1 MNNLSFHITDITAN
15 SIRANA
21 SEIGLSVEEQDTR
34 IVIRITDNGL
44 GMDAETARRVT
55 NPFYT
60 TRTTRKVGLGLPF
73 LIQNAEQTGGSVT
86 LTSEPGKGT
95 KVRAVFHSDHIDCP
109 PWGDLPGT
117 VAVIVLAGIVAVSV
131 AGFNADATV
140 GGGQQLIYEKVF
152 SKDDF
157 QKEAQTIRDYLNN
170 NGARVSSLQPREN
183 ISDRD
188 NYDAIVV
195 NFTSDK
201 PIESATINGVQC
213 RLLEVDNARSA
224 KLLKRASIALAAAVV
239 IIYLYVLLRY
249 LKIKG
254 VYASLTVLIMM
265 LWDFLVAAALVALF
279 GFVGLQVNTYIM
291 SVAAFVIL
299 YSAFNNVML
308 LSTLRSNEKNLKLE
322 GEELVSL
329 SVKQT
334 LKRLLISCAVIVV
347 LSLAAVFV
355 CGGNVAQTCL
365 ALIIAVAVN
374 TLSAIFAAPRLWMSL
389 NK

>member
-1 MNNLSFHITDITAN
+1 MTKLLSKKSFIA
-15 SIRANA
+15 
-21 SEIGLSVEEQDTR
+21 
-34 IVIRITDNGL
+34 
-44 GMDAETARRVT
+44 
-55 NPFYT
+55 
-60 TRTTRKVGLGLPF
+60 F
-73 LIQNAEQTGGSVT
+73 LIV
-86 LTSEPGKGT
+86 
-95 KVRAVFHSDHIDCP
+95 C
-109 PWGDLPGT
+109 
-117 VAVIVLAGIVAVSV
+117 AVIVLAGIVAVSF

-157 QKEAQTIRDYLNN
+157 QKEAQTIRDYLEN

-249 LKIKG
+249 LKVKG

-322 GEELVSL
+322 GEELVSI

-374 TLSAIFAAPRLWMSL
+374 ALSAIFAAPRLWMSL

>member
-1 MNNLSFHITDITAN
+1 MTKLLSKKSFIA
-15 SIRANA
+15 
-21 SEIGLSVEEQDTR
+21 
-34 IVIRITDNGL
+34 
-44 GMDAETARRVT
+44 
-55 NPFYT
+55 
-60 TRTTRKVGLGLPF
+60 F
-73 LIQNAEQTGGSVT
+73 LIV
-86 LTSEPGKGT
+86 
-95 KVRAVFHSDHIDCP
+95 C
-109 PWGDLPGT
+109 
-117 VAVIVLAGIVAVSV
+117 AVIVLAGIVAVSV

-157 QKEAQTIRDYLNN
+157 QKEAQTIRDYLEN

-249 LKIKG
+249 LKVKG

-322 GEELVSL
+322 GEELVSI

-355 CGGNVAQTCL
+355 CGGNVSQTCL

-374 TLSAIFAAPRLWMSL
+374 ALSAIFAAPRLWMSL

>member
-1 MNNLSFHITDITAN
+1 MTKLLSKKSFIA
-15 SIRANA
+15 
-21 SEIGLSVEEQDTR
+21 
-34 IVIRITDNGL
+34 
-44 GMDAETARRVT
+44 
-55 NPFYT
+55 
-60 TRTTRKVGLGLPF
+60 F
-73 LIQNAEQTGGSVT
+73 LIV
-86 LTSEPGKGT
+86 
-95 KVRAVFHSDHIDCP
+95 C
-109 PWGDLPGT
+109 
-117 VAVIVLAGIVAVSV
+117 AVIVLAGIVAVSV

-213 RLLEVDNARSA
+213 RLLEVDNARSS

>member
-1 MNNLSFHITDITAN
+1 MTKLLSKKSFIA
-15 SIRANA
+15 
-21 SEIGLSVEEQDTR
+21 
-34 IVIRITDNGL
+34 
-44 GMDAETARRVT
+44 
-55 NPFYT
+55 
-60 TRTTRKVGLGLPF
+60 F
-73 LIQNAEQTGGSVT
+73 LIV
-86 LTSEPGKGT
+86 
-95 KVRAVFHSDHIDCP
+95 C
-109 PWGDLPGT
+109 
-117 VAVIVLAGIVAVSV
+117 AVIVLAGIVAVSV

-157 QKEAQTIRDYLNN
+157 QKEAQTIRDYLEN

-249 LKIKG
+249 LKVKG

-322 GEELVSL
+322 GEELVSI

-347 LSLAAVFV
+347 LSFAAVFV

-374 TLSAIFAAPRLWMSL
+374 ALSAIFAAPRLWMSL

>member
-1 MNNLSFHITDITAN
+1 MTKLLSKKSFIA
-15 SIRANA
+15 
-21 SEIGLSVEEQDTR
+21 
-34 IVIRITDNGL
+34 
-44 GMDAETARRVT
+44 
-55 NPFYT
+55 
-60 TRTTRKVGLGLPF
+60 F
-73 LIQNAEQTGGSVT
+73 LIV
-86 LTSEPGKGT
+86 
-95 KVRAVFHSDHIDCP
+95 C
-109 PWGDLPGT
+109 
-117 VAVIVLAGIVAVSV
+117 AVIVLAGIVAVSV

-157 QKEAQTIRDYLNN
+157 QKEAQTIRDYLEN

-249 LKIKG
+249 LKVKG

-308 LSTLRSNEKNLKLE
+308 LSTFRSNEKNLKLE
-322 GEELVSL
+322 GEELVSI

-374 TLSAIFAAPRLWMSL
+374 ALSAIFAAPRLWMSL

>member
-1 MNNLSFHITDITAN
+1 MTKLLSKKSFIA
-15 SIRANA
+15 
-21 SEIGLSVEEQDTR
+21 
-34 IVIRITDNGL
+34 
-44 GMDAETARRVT
+44 
-55 NPFYT
+55 
-60 TRTTRKVGLGLPF
+60 F
-73 LIQNAEQTGGSVT
+73 LIV
-86 LTSEPGKGT
+86 
-95 KVRAVFHSDHIDCP
+95 C
-109 PWGDLPGT
+109 
-117 VAVIVLAGIVAVSV
+117 AVIVLAGIVAVSF

-157 QKEAQTIRDYLNN
+157 QKEAQTIRDYLEN

-249 LKIKG
+249 LKVKG

>member
-1 MNNLSFHITDITAN
+1 MTKLLSKKSFIA
-15 SIRANA
+15 
-21 SEIGLSVEEQDTR
+21 
-34 IVIRITDNGL
+34 
-44 GMDAETARRVT
+44 
-55 NPFYT
+55 
-60 TRTTRKVGLGLPF
+60 F
-73 LIQNAEQTGGSVT
+73 LIV
-86 LTSEPGKGT
+86 
-95 KVRAVFHSDHIDCP
+95 C
-109 PWGDLPGT
+109 
-117 VAVIVLAGIVAVSV
+117 AVIVLAGIVAVSV

-157 QKEAQTIRDYLNN
+157 QKEAQTIRDYLEN

-249 LKIKG
+249 LKVKG

-308 LSTLRSNEKNLKLE
+308 LSTLRSNEKKLKLE
-322 GEELVSL
+322 GEELVSI

-374 TLSAIFAAPRLWMSL
+374 ALSAIFAAPRLWMSL

>member
-1 MNNLSFHITDITAN
+1 MTKLLSKKSFIA
-15 SIRANA
+15 
-21 SEIGLSVEEQDTR
+21 
-34 IVIRITDNGL
+34 
-44 GMDAETARRVT
+44 
-55 NPFYT
+55 
-60 TRTTRKVGLGLPF
+60 F
-73 LIQNAEQTGGSVT
+73 LIV
-86 LTSEPGKGT
+86 
-95 KVRAVFHSDHIDCP
+95 C
-109 PWGDLPGT
+109 
-117 VAVIVLAGIVAVSV
+117 AVIVLAGIVAVSV

-157 QKEAQTIRDYLNN
+157 QKEAQTIRDYLKN

-224 KLLKRASIALAAAVV
+224 KLLKRASIALAVSVV

-249 LKIKG
+249 LKVKG
-254 VYASLTVLIMM
+254 VYVSLTVLIMM

-308 LSTLRSNEKNLKLE
+308 LSTLRSNQKNLKLE

>member
-1 MNNLSFHITDITAN
+1 MTKLLSKKSFIA
-15 SIRANA
+15 
-21 SEIGLSVEEQDTR
+21 
-34 IVIRITDNGL
+34 
-44 GMDAETARRVT
+44 
-55 NPFYT
+55 
-60 TRTTRKVGLGLPF
+60 F
-73 LIQNAEQTGGSVT
+73 LIV
-86 LTSEPGKGT
+86 
-95 KVRAVFHSDHIDCP
+95 C
-109 PWGDLPGT
+109 
-117 VAVIVLAGIVAVSV
+117 AVIVLAGIVAVSV

-213 RLLEVDNARSA
+213 RLLEVDNARSS
-224 KLLKRASIALAAAVV
+224 KLLKRASIALAVSVV

-249 LKIKG
+249 LKVKG

-322 GEELVSL
+322 GKELVSL

>member
-1 MNNLSFHITDITAN
+1 MTKLLSKKSFIA
-15 SIRANA
+15 
-21 SEIGLSVEEQDTR
+21 
-34 IVIRITDNGL
+34 
-44 GMDAETARRVT
+44 
-55 NPFYT
+55 
-60 TRTTRKVGLGLPF
+60 F
-73 LIQNAEQTGGSVT
+73 LIV
-86 LTSEPGKGT
+86 
-95 KVRAVFHSDHIDCP
+95 C
-109 PWGDLPGT
+109 
-117 VAVIVLAGIVAVSV
+117 AVIVLAGIVAVSV

-157 QKEAQTIRDYLNN
+157 QKEAQTIRDYLKN

-254 VYASLTVLIMM
+254 VDASLTVLIMM

>member
-1 MNNLSFHITDITAN
+1 MTKLLSKKSFIA
-15 SIRANA
+15 
-21 SEIGLSVEEQDTR
+21 
-34 IVIRITDNGL
+34 
-44 GMDAETARRVT
+44 
-55 NPFYT
+55 
-60 TRTTRKVGLGLPF
+60 F
-73 LIQNAEQTGGSVT
+73 L
-86 LTSEPGKGT
+86 
-95 KVRAVFHSDHIDCP
+95 
-109 PWGDLPGT
+109 
-117 VAVIVLAGIVAVSV
+117 IVAVSV

-213 RLLEVDNARSA
+213 RLLEVDNARSS
-224 KLLKRASIALAAAVV
+224 KLLKRASIALAVSVV

-249 LKIKG
+249 LKVKG

>member
-1 MNNLSFHITDITAN
+1 MTKLLSKKRFIA
-15 SIRANA
+15 
-21 SEIGLSVEEQDTR
+21 
-34 IVIRITDNGL
+34 
-44 GMDAETARRVT
+44 
-55 NPFYT
+55 
-60 TRTTRKVGLGLPF
+60 F
-73 LIQNAEQTGGSVT
+73 LIV
-86 LTSEPGKGT
+86 
-95 KVRAVFHSDHIDCP
+95 C
-109 PWGDLPGT
+109 
-117 VAVIVLAGIVAVSV
+117 AVIVLAGIVAVSV

-157 QKEAQTIRDYLNN
+157 QKEAQTIRDYLEN

-249 LKIKG
+249 LKVKG

-322 GEELVSL
+322 GEELVSI

-374 TLSAIFAAPRLWMSL
+374 ALSAIFAAPRLWMSL

>member
-1 MNNLSFHITDITAN
+1 MTKLLSKKSFIA
-15 SIRANA
+15 
-21 SEIGLSVEEQDTR
+21 
-34 IVIRITDNGL
+34 
-44 GMDAETARRVT
+44 
-55 NPFYT
+55 
-60 TRTTRKVGLGLPF
+60 F
-73 LIQNAEQTGGSVT
+73 LIV
-86 LTSEPGKGT
+86 
-95 KVRAVFHSDHIDCP
+95 C
-109 PWGDLPGT
+109 
-117 VAVIVLAGIVAVSV
+117 AVIVLAGIVAVSV

-213 RLLEVDNARSA
+213 RLLEVDNARSS
-224 KLLKRASIALAAAVV
+224 KLLKRASIALAVSVV

-249 LKIKG
+249 LKVKG

-265 LWDFLVAAALVALF
+265 LWEFLVAAALVALF

>member
-1 MNNLSFHITDITAN
+1 MTKLLSKKSFIA
-15 SIRANA
+15 
-21 SEIGLSVEEQDTR
+21 
-34 IVIRITDNGL
+34 
-44 GMDAETARRVT
+44 
-55 NPFYT
+55 
-60 TRTTRKVGLGLPF
+60 F
-73 LIQNAEQTGGSVT
+73 LIV
-86 LTSEPGKGT
+86 
-95 KVRAVFHSDHIDCP
+95 C
-109 PWGDLPGT
+109 
-117 VAVIVLAGIVAVSV
+117 AVIVLAGIVAVSV

-157 QKEAQTIRDYLNN
+157 QKEAQTIRDYLKN

-213 RLLEVDNARSA
+213 RLLEVDNARSS
-224 KLLKRASIALAAAVV
+224 KLLKRASIALAVSVV

-249 LKIKG
+249 LKVKG

>member
-1 MNNLSFHITDITAN
+1 MTKLLSKKSFIA
-15 SIRANA
+15 
-21 SEIGLSVEEQDTR
+21 
-34 IVIRITDNGL
+34 
-44 GMDAETARRVT
+44 
-55 NPFYT
+55 
-60 TRTTRKVGLGLPF
+60 F
-73 LIQNAEQTGGSVT
+73 LIV
-86 LTSEPGKGT
+86 
-95 KVRAVFHSDHIDCP
+95 C
-109 PWGDLPGT
+109 
-117 VAVIVLAGIVAVSV
+117 AVIVLAGIVAVSV

-157 QKEAQTIRDYLNN
+157 QKEAQTIRDYLEN

-249 LKIKG
+249 LKVKG

-322 GEELVSL
+322 GEELVSI

-334 LKRLLISCAVIVV
+334 LKRLLISGAVIVV

-374 TLSAIFAAPRLWMSL
+374 ALSAIFAAPRLWMSL

>member
-1 MNNLSFHITDITAN
+1 MTKLLSKKSFIA
-15 SIRANA
+15 
-21 SEIGLSVEEQDTR
+21 
-34 IVIRITDNGL
+34 
-44 GMDAETARRVT
+44 
-55 NPFYT
+55 
-60 TRTTRKVGLGLPF
+60 F
-73 LIQNAEQTGGSVT
+73 LIV
-86 LTSEPGKGT
+86 
-95 KVRAVFHSDHIDCP
+95 C
-109 PWGDLPGT
+109 
-117 VAVIVLAGIVAVSV
+117 AVIVLAGIVAVSV

-157 QKEAQTIRDYLNN
+157 QKEAQTIRDYLEN

>member
-1 MNNLSFHITDITAN
+1 MTKLLSKKSFIA
-15 SIRANA
+15 
-21 SEIGLSVEEQDTR
+21 
-34 IVIRITDNGL
+34 
-44 GMDAETARRVT
+44 
-55 NPFYT
+55 
-60 TRTTRKVGLGLPF
+60 F
-73 LIQNAEQTGGSVT
+73 LIV
-86 LTSEPGKGT
+86 
-95 KVRAVFHSDHIDCP
+95 C
-109 PWGDLPGT
+109 
-117 VAVIVLAGIVAVSV
+117 AVIVLAGIVAVSV

-157 QKEAQTIRDYLNN
+157 QKEAQTIRDYLEN

-249 LKIKG
+249 LKVKG

-322 GEELVSL
+322 GEELVSI

-347 LSLAAVFV
+347 LSLAAVFL